1 MVDTYHTEKGDE
13 VANMVLYMMCLLL
26 ALYVYSCVLSAS
38 LIYLLAT
45 KRSYAQ
51 YIPQT
56 KL

>member
-26 ALYVYSCVLSAS
+26 ALDIYSCVLSAS

-45 KRSYAQ
+45 RRSYAQ